1 MDITLIVD
9 FFPKLIS
16 YLHITLLIL
25 VAAVA
30 IGLVIGV
37 VIALIRIYKVPGL
50 NQLALI
56 YISFMRGTP
65 ILIQLFL
72 IYFGLPTLLALVH
85 IDVSRANPLL
95 FVAITYGLS
104 CGASLAEIIRGA
116 INGIEKGQT
125 EAAYSIGMNEKQMM
139 VRIILPQAL
148 VIAFPN
154 FANSVIGS
162 LKDTSLAFTIGVMD
176 MVGRGNTLIASS
188 LHALEVYIT
197 LSIIYY
203 GVVIC
208 LEKGFSLSEKKLQRF
223 EGSLAVDTK

>member
-37 VIALIRIYKVPGL
+37 VIALIRIYKVPGF

-104 CGASLAEIIRGA
+104 CGASFAEIIRGA
-116 INGIEKGQT
+116 VNGVEKGQT

-148 VIAFPN
+148 VMAFPN

>member
-1 MDITLIVD
+1 MDITLIID

-30 IGLVIGV
+30 IGLIIGV
-37 VIALIRIYKVPGL
+37 TIALIRIYKVPAF
-50 NQLALI
+50 NRLALI

-72 IYFGLPTLLALVH
+72 IYFGLPALLTLVH

-104 CGASLAEIIRGA
+104 CGASFAEIIRGA
-116 INGIEKGQT
+116 VNGVERGQT
-125 EAAYSIGMNEKQMM
+125 EAAYSIGMNEKQML

-148 VIAFPN
+148 AMAFPN

-188 LHALEVYIT
+188 LHALEVYMT

-203 GVVIC
+203 GVVLC

>member
-1 MDITLIVD
+1 MDITLIID

-30 IGLVIGV
+30 IGLMIGV
-37 VIALIRIYKVPGL
+37 TIALIRIYKVPVL
-50 NQLALI
+50 NRLALI

-72 IYFGLPTLLALVH
+72 IYFGLPALLALVH

-104 CGASLAEIIRGA
+104 CGASFAEIIRGA
-116 INGIEKGQT
+116 VNGVEKGQA

-139 VRIILPQAL
+139 VRVILPQAL

-188 LHALEVYIT
+188 LRALEVYMT

-203 GVVIC
+203 GVVLC